1 VGRLYG
7 VMIVGTI
14 LLLSFGATAKETWV
28 RTFTGPDHGAL
39 FDVVLAGDGHV
50 LAVGATNHVHTPT
63 REGDVLLVKLTV
75 EGDVLWE
82 RTWGGDAFDQA
93 WSVAPAGDGG
103 FFVFGETASFGA
115 GDRGSRSA
123 SLSRSVGTGS
133 CAARSRRRR
142 ASHAG
147 RR

>member
-1 VGRLYG
+1 MGRLYG
-7 VMIVGTI
+7 AMIVGTI

-28 RTFTGPDHGAL
+28 RTFTGPNHGAL

-82 RTWGGDAFDQA
+82 SR
-93 WSVAPAGDGG
+93 PAGPLSHGAFGLLELPDGG
-103 FFVFGETASFGA
+103 LLVSGMVVVA
-115 GDRGSRSA
+115 RSA
-123 SLSRSVGTGS
+123 
-133 CAARSRRRR
+133 AAVVLRTDDM
-142 ASHAG
+142 G
-147 RR
+147 RIAE